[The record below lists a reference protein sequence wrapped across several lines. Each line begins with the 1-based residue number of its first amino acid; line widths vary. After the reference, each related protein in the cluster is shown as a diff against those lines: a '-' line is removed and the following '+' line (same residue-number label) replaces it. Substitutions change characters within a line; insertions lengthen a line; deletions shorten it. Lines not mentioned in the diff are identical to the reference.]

1 MTTNSRVIQHKRVVE
16 ISSTRKIAIGI
27 VEVLIGLLIYFVF
40 VAKTAGDVL
49 TKFVMT
55 PGGIVQGLMAD
66 WILPSKVTLAVLA
79 VLSLAIGI
87 FQLVKGFGKWTNL
100 MVGICALC
108 LIFGFLVWQAAGKQ
122 LNLAGM
128 LSSAVL
134 LAVPITLGAFSGILA
149 ERSGIVNI
157 AIEGMMLMASM
168 AAAIVG
174 SVTKSPWIGLLGG
187 ILSAILL
194 ALLLGV
200 LSIKYKI
207 NQVISGTVINIFSA
221 GLTAFISQKFLQ
233 QIQGLNNPQMFTRVP
248 LPGLADIPL
257 IGPILFNQNI
267 FVYLMF
273 VILIVLQLAL
283 FQTRWG
289 LRLRSVGEHPK
300 AADTLGI
307 NVIRTRYMGVIL
319 SGLVAGIA
327 GAFFTLGSV
336 GRFDEGMTA
345 GKGFIGLAAMI
356 FGNWM
361 PIGAIGAGMLFG
373 FADAIGSKL
382 SLLGSAIPPQFM
394 AMAPYLITMI
404 VLAGF
409 IGKGQAPALMTGRY
423 SLTFW
428 GVYCMFFRVIK
439 LSGRSY
445 FCHVDG

>member
-1 MTTNSRVIQHKRVVE
+1 MTTTSGIIERKRIHE
-16 ISSTRKIAIGI
+16 ISASRKLGMGIAEI
-27 VEVLIGLLIYFVF
+27 LIALVIFLVF
-40 VAKTAGDVL
+40 VRNTTNDLV
-49 TKFVMT
+49 TRFVMT
-55 PGGIVQGLMAD
+55 PGGIEQGAMGNLN
-66 WILPSKVTLAVLA
+66 LPSRLTLLIMAAIVL
-79 VLSLAIGI
+79 VIGL
-87 FQLVKGFGKWTNL
+87 FQLIKGFGKQTNL
-100 MVGICALC
+100 MVGVAGL
-108 LIFGFLVWQAAGKQ
+108 LLMLSFLVWQASGKS

-149 ERSGIVNI
+149 ERCGIINI

-168 AAAIVG
+168 TAAITG
-174 SVTKSPWIGLLGG
+174 SLTQSVWLGLLGG
-187 ILSAILL
+187 IASAVLL
-194 ALLLGV
+194 ALILGV
-200 LSIKYKI
+200 LSIKYKV
-207 NQVISGTVINIFSA
+207 NQTISGTVINIFST
-221 GLTAFISQKFLQ
+221 GMTAFISQKFLQ
-233 QIQGLNNPQMFTRVP
+233 NMQGLNQPKMFTRVP
-248 LPGLADIPL
+248 IPLLADIPL
-257 IGPILFNQNI
+257 VGPILFNQNI

-273 VILIVLQLAL
+273 AILIILQLAL

-307 NVIRTRYMGVIL
+307 NVIKTRYMGVIL
-319 SGLVAGIA
+319 SGVVAGIG

-361 PIGAIGAGMLFG
+361 PLGSLGAGLLFG

-382 SLLGSAIPPQFM
+382 SLLGSIIPPQFM

-409 IGKGQAPALMTGRY
+409 IGKGQAPAAEGEAY
-423 SLTFW
+423 E
-428 GVYCMFFRVIK
+428 K
-439 LSGRSY
+439 E
-445 FCHVDG
+445 

>member
-1 MTTNSRVIQHKRVVE
+1 MTTTSDVILHKRIHEV
-16 ISSTRKIAIGI
+16 SPGRKLSMGI
-27 VEVLIGLLIYFVF
+27 VEILIAFLILFVF
-40 VAKTAGDVL
+40 ALQTNPEL
-49 TKFVMT
+49 TTRFVMT
-55 PGGIVQGLMAD
+55 PGGIVQGAMRDLV
-66 WILPSKVTLAVLA
+66 LPSRLSLIVLA
-79 VLSLAIGI
+79 VCAFLIGTI
-87 FQLVKGFGKWTNL
+87 QLIRGFGRKTNL
-100 MVGICALC
+100 MVALAGLC
-108 LIFGFLVWQAAGKQ
+108 LMLAFLIWQAAGMS

-134 LAVPITLGAFSGILA
+134 LAVPITLGAFAGILA
-149 ERSGIVNI
+149 ERCGIINI

-168 AAAIVG
+168 TAAIAG
-174 SVTKSPWIGLLGG
+174 SITRSVWLGLLGG
-187 ILSAILL
+187 ILSAVLL

-200 LSIKYKI
+200 LSIKYKV
-207 NQVISGTVINIFSA
+207 NQTISGTVINIFSA
-221 GLTAFISQKFLQ
+221 GMTAFISQKFLQ
-233 QIQGLNNPQMFTRVP
+233 TIQGLNQPTMFTRVP
-248 LPGLADIPL
+248 IPLLADIPL

-273 VILIVLQLAL
+273 TILVVLQLAL

-307 NVIRTRYMGVIL
+307 DVIKTRYMGILL
-319 SGLVAGIA
+319 SGVVAGIA

-345 GKGFIGLAAMI
+345 GKGFIGIAAMI

-361 PIGAIGAGMLFG
+361 PLGSLGAGLLFG

-382 SLLGSAIPPQFM
+382 SLLGSVIPPQFM

-409 IGKGQAPALMTGRY
+409 IGKGQAPAAEGEPY
-423 SLTFW
+423 E
-428 GVYCMFFRVIK
+428 K
-439 LSGRSY
+439 E
-445 FCHVDG
+445 

>member
-1 MTTNSRVIQHKRVVE
+1 MTENSLVHKHRRVVE
-16 ISSTRKIAIGI
+16 ISHTRKIVIGV
-27 VEVLIGLLIYFVF
+27 VEILIGLLIYFIF
-40 VAKTAGDVL
+40 AAKTSGESL

-55 PGGIVQGLMAD
+55 PGGIDQGQLSD
-66 WILPSKVTLAVLA
+66 WILPSKITLIILAV
-79 VLSLAIGI
+79 VSLLIGI
-87 FQLVKGFGKWTNL
+87 YQIIKGFGKWTN
-100 MVGICALC
+100 MQIGICSLF
-108 LIFGFLVWQAAGKQ
+108 LIFSFLVWQAADRQ

-149 ERSGIVNI
+149 ERSGIINI
-157 AIEGMMLMASM
+157 SIEGMMLMASM
-168 AAAIVG
+168 AAAITG
-174 SVTKSPWIGLLGG
+174 SVTKNPWIGLLGRS
-187 ILSAILL
+187 LSSVLL
-194 ALLLGV
+194 ALILGV
-200 LSIKYKI
+200 LSIKYKV
-207 NQVISGTVINIFSA
+207 NQTISGTVINIFSA

-233 QIQGLNNPQMFTRVP
+233 HTQTLNNPKMFTRVP

-257 IGPILFNQNI
+257 VGPILFNQNI

-273 VILIVLQLAL
+273 IILIVLQLAL

-289 LRLRSVGEHPK
+289 LRLRAVGEHPK

-319 SGLVAGIA
+319 SGVVAGIA

-361 PIGAIGAGMLFG
+361 PTGALGAGLLFG

-382 SLLGSAIPPQFM
+382 SLLGSSIPPQFM

-409 IGKGQAPALMTGRY
+409 IGKGQAPAAEGEPY
-423 SLTFW
+423 E
-428 GVYCMFFRVIK
+428 K
-439 LSGRSY
+439 E
-445 FCHVDG
+445 

>member
-1 MTTNSRVIQHKRVVE
+1 MTTNSRVIEHKRVVE
-16 ISSTRKIAIGI
+16 MSSTRKIVIGV
-27 VEVLIGLLIYFVF
+27 VEILIGLLIYLAFA
-40 VAKTAGDVL
+40 AKTTGEAL

-55 PGGIVQGLMAD
+55 PGGIDQGLMAD
-66 WILPSKVTLAVLA
+66 WVLPSKITLTFLAAV
-79 VLSLAIGI
+79 SLLIGI
-87 FQLVKGFGKWTNL
+87 FQLIRGFKKWTNL

-108 LIFGFLVWQAAGKQ
+108 LIFGFLVWQAADQQ

-149 ERSGIVNI
+149 ERSGIINI
-157 AIEGMMLMASM
+157 SIEGMMLMASM

-174 SVTKSPWIGLLGG
+174 SVTKNPWLGLLGG
-187 ILSAILL
+187 ILSSILL
-194 ALLLGV
+194 ALILGV
-200 LSIKYKI
+200 LSIKYKV
-207 NQVISGTVINIFSA
+207 NQTISGTVINIFSA

-233 QIQGLNNPQMFTRVP
+233 QIQGLNNPKMFTRVP
-248 LPGLADIPL
+248 LPGLANIPL
-257 IGPILFNQNI
+257 IGPILFNQNL

-273 VILIVLQLAL
+273 VILIILQVAL

-361 PIGAIGAGMLFG
+361 PAGAIGAGMLFG

-382 SLLGSAIPPQFM
+382 SLLGSSIPPQFM

-409 IGKGQAPALMTGRY
+409 IGKGQAPAAEGEPY
-423 SLTFW
+423 E
-428 GVYCMFFRVIK
+428 K
-439 LSGRSY
+439 E
-445 FCHVDG
+445 